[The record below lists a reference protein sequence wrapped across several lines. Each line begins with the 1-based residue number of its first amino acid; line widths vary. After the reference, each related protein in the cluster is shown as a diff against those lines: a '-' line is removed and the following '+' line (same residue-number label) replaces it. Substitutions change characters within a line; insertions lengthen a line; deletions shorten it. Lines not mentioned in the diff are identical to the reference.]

1 MRTVKLAVGF
11 SAAFV
16 TFVLVAAPVNVTAV
30 QKSHGPKVT
39 STTTAKG
46 SVKSGAT
53 SAKSTAPK
61 GQSAK
66 AGGSTTK
73 TTSGSTKTTGK
84 GKAPVTTTAT
94 SSSAKKTAAAGGAT
108 TATSSTTNSST
119 GTSTTGTS
127 TTGTSTTWTP
137 TNPVAQKLS
146 TKSNLVQKA
155 NRVLPANTD
164 LNLAT
169 AGFKNFGQFVAAVNV
184 SQNLKIP
191 FADLK
196 LAMTGIPLSGTST
209 TGTGGSTTPATT
221 LSLGQAIQKLKPE
234 VNATVE
240 AEHAQTQAAIETGE
254 TSKVTTTATTTK
266 NGKSK

>member
-1 MRTVKLAVGF
+1 MRTIKLAVGL
-11 SAAFV
+11 STALV
-16 TFVLVAAPVNVTAV
+16 TFALVAAPVNATAG

-53 SAKSTAPK
+53 SAKSTTSK

-66 AGGSTTK
+66 AGGSTK
-73 TTSGSTKTTGK
+73 ATSGSTKTTGK
-84 GKAPVTTTAT
+84 GKAPVTTTA
-94 SSSAKKTAAAGGAT
+94 SSSKSKSSSPKKTAAGAT
-108 TATSSTTNSST
+108 TTTSSTTNS
-119 GTSTTGTS
+119 
-127 TTGTSTTWTP
+127 TTWTP
-137 TNPVAQKLS
+137 NNPVAQKLS
-146 TKSNLVQKA
+146 TKSNLIQKA

-209 TGTGGSTTPATT
+209 TGTGASTTPATT

-240 AEHAQTQAAIETGE
+240 AEHAQTQAAIDTGE
-254 TSKVTTTATTTK
+254 TSKVTTTTATTK